1 MQRLLAFFFAAALLW
16 TPAWSQSAP
25 DALVPDLSQYILT
38 PPAPPTPRINGAKVF
53 GARPGSEFLFAIPAS
68 GDRPMTF
75 AAEGL
80 PKGFG
85 LFTTGI
91 WWDKQPS
98 DSYRR
103 FYPIPARAISANPL
117 LKRSEGYI
125 Y

>member
-1 MQRLLAFFFAAALLW
+1 MAEIRFYQGRKAEAEKLLNYVRKRYYPAGSSSLYPENGSALTEQELLDEW
-16 TPAWSQSAP
+16 G
-25 DALVPDLSQYILT
+25 
-38 PPAPPTPRINGAKVF
+38 R
-53 GARPGSEFLFAIPAS
+53 EFL
-68 GDRPMTF
+68 
-75 AAEGL
+75 AEKRRRTDL
-80 PKGFG
+80 NRFG